1 MTRIQRWTA
10 LLMLA
15 LCGQQQIPTAVAA
28 SEDYVRD
35 DHTTYCWTFNASPSA
50 LTLSRE
56 DLFSSGSGAECP
68 LEITIVSN
76 STSIQVNEWI
86 PLAWTVTVNQ
96 ANESSTNGTE
106 NAADTA
112 SNALSGSSSGSSDEP
127 QHFVIVH
134 SAIHL
139 CGQDVNACDPFSTR
153 FQNANLTMTHVTN
166 LSHFS
171 SNDSITFRSN
181 GEVAFSTPGEF
192 TLAAYLILPGIGLNQ
207 RHDFIAY
214 TTISVDAAPNTS
226 VQVESDDNKSNGQ
239 FLGVTLAQFIIITA
253 GIAVIF
259 GCAITVVVVVTRRRR
274 RRQQQQQHD
283 AKVSQTAAMSPVTGD
298 SQHFRFSDWS
308 EIYATQD
315 TLPSSI
321 LVDDSTTIAILRA
334 SRVSSSPASSTT
346 ERRVADF
353 TRGGGYW
360 DVRPS
365 ASPITPLSSMFFAH
379 HSMESINSNCSAILA
394 HDERELG
401 SPVDNFVPLE
411 TLGRRRTRPCH
422 ADALSDSD
430 SDEEEA
436 QEIEF

>member
-1 MTRIQRWTA
+1 
-10 LLMLA
+10 
-15 LCGQQQIPTAVAA
+15 
-28 SEDYVRD
+28 DYVRD
-35 DHTTYCWTFNASPSA
+35 GHTTYCWAFNASPSDLA
-50 LTLSRE
+50 LSR
-56 DLFSSGSGAECP
+56 DSLFSSGFGAACP
-68 LEITIVSN
+68 LELIIVSN
-76 STSIQVNEWI
+76 STSVQVNEWI
-86 PLAWTVTVNQ
+86 PLAWTVTMGQ
-96 ANESSTNGTE
+96 AYASSANGTE
-106 NAADTA
+106 NAVDTA
-112 SNALSGSSSGSSDEP
+112 SSALSSSNSSSGSSEEP
-127 QHFVIVH
+127 QRFVIAH

-139 CGQDVNACDPFSTR
+139 CGQDVDACDPFSTR
-153 FQNANLTMTHVTN
+153 FRNANLTMTHVTN

-171 SNDSITFRSN
+171 TNDSITFRSN

-192 TLAAYLILPGIGLNQ
+192 TLAAYLVLPGIGANE

-214 TTISVDAAPNTS
+214 TTIRVDATPNTS
-226 VQVESDDNKSNGQ
+226 VQVASDNGKPNGL
-239 FLGVTLAQFIIITA
+239 FLGITLAQFIIITA
-253 GIAVIF
+253 GIVVIF
-259 GCAITVVVVVTRRRR
+259 GCAITAIVVITRR
-274 RRQQQQQHD
+274 RRQQQQQREFEQQQHD
-283 AKVSQTAAMSPVTGD
+283 AKVSHTAAGSPVTGD

-334 SRVSSSPASSTT
+334 SRVSSSPASSIT
-346 ERRVADF
+346 ERHVADF

-379 HSMESINSNCSAILA
+379 HSMESINSSCSAILA
-394 HDERELG
+394 RDERELG
-401 SPVDNFVPLE
+401 SPVDIFVPLE